1 MWVARLE
8 LVDFRSYRRAEL
20 DLGQG
25 VSVLVGPNGRGKTNI
40 LEALHRIAVG
50 ASHRIA
56 GDAALVREGADDAY
70 IRTRIRTDEGQ
81 DRSVDVQLGSGRNR
95 AQVDGQAVR
104 RASEAHGVLRVIA
117 FAPEDL
123 SLVRGDPSD
132 RRRYLDQLLS
142 QRRASYGAALAEYER
157 VLRQRNALLKDLRA
171 RPGTRGGDVG
181 AGDGSTGTD
190 VLEAWTEQLV
200 AHGAP
205 LVAAR
210 LAAVGAL
217 IGPVR
222 EAHERLTG
230 SDVPV
235 TLHYRSDA
243 SLVSEGTEP
252 PTGPDVAT
260 IAGRLREA
268 LERSAGEERRRGVTL
283 VGPHR
288 DDLTITLDGLA
299 ARTTASQGEAW
310 SVALACKV
318 GSTRLLSEVGDRPV
332 LLLDDV
338 FSELDDT
345 RRARVATLC
354 EGFDQ
359 VIVTAAVDADVPL
372 AGRRIDVRRDDP
384 AIGSTLH
391 PRDIGD
397 IGDIGDTR
405 HLERSGPPE
414 RPDPVEGDE

>member
-8 LVDFRSYRRAEL
+8 LVDFRSYRQVAL
-20 DLGQG
+20 DLQPG

-40 LEALHRIAVG
+40 IEALHRIAVG

-56 GDAALVREGADDAY
+56 GDAALVREGADDAF
-70 IRTRIRTDEGQ
+70 IRTSLHTDEGQ
-81 DRSVDVQLGSGRNR
+81 QRTVDVQLGSSRNR
-95 AQVDGQAVR
+95 AQVDGQPVR
-104 RASEAHGVLRVIA
+104 RATEAHGVLRVVA

-157 VLRQRNALLKDLRA
+157 VLRQRNALLKDLRSG
-171 RPGTRGGDVG
+171 PGGGPST
-181 AGDGSTGTD
+181 AGGND
-190 VLEAWTEQLV
+190 VLGVWTEQLI

-210 LAAVGAL
+210 LAAVDAL
-217 IGPVR
+217 RGPVSA
-222 EAHERLTG
+222 AHARLTG

-235 TLHYRSDA
+235 ALSYRSDA
-243 SLVSEGTEP
+243 SFVADGDAGPAGSTGSSEP
-252 PTGPDVAT
+252 AVRLDVAE
-260 IAGRLREA
+260 IAQRLRDA
-268 LERSAGEERRRGVTL
+268 LESAALEERRRAVTL

-288 DDLTITLDGLA
+288 DDLVITLAGLP

-318 GSTRLLSEVGDRPV
+318 GSTGLLSEVGDRPV

-338 FSELDDT
+338 FSELDT
-345 RRARVATLC
+345 IRRERVATLC
-354 EGFDQ
+354 EEFDQ

-372 AGRRIDVRRDDP
+372 AGRRIDVRKDDP
-384 AIGSTLH
+384 DTGSTLH
-391 PRDIGD
+391 PRDVQGD
-397 IGDIGDTR
+397 
-405 HLERSGPPE
+405 GPHHPGTT
-414 RPDPVEGDE
+414 DPGAEGAA